1 MFLSAVIHD
10 YDHKGVNNDFLIKTQ
25 DDLAVRYN
33 DKAPMENHH
42 LAAAFALMK
51 SNEFN
56 FLRRLPIKVI

>member
-25 DDLAVRYN
+25 DELALRYN

-42 LAAAFALMK
+42 VASAFTLLK
-51 SNEFN
+51 VEQFN
-56 FLRRLPIKVI
+56 FLRKLPPKV